1 MTMYSFSVGYRG
13 LSTWRKGER
22 GLLVGV
28 AAPRIRRA
36 AGKAS
41 AIASSF
47 FRSGWWGRKTPAEAD
62 LRLTNQRRLP
72 TTPPVGALVVPNVSR
87 HPTLGW
93 WERYSTSTCR
103 VVILFNARIT
113 SDNPSDVTLVS
124 DEFSRFCLVLFVY
137 ALFGA
142 SVRLSTI
149 VDVFFVVFYIFGKY
163 PRTHLITFYLLSSV
177 VIYWRSFRGIFRR
190 RRVFR
195 KSRRHPVH
203 HQFGNFARDMCCYV
217 RRCDPQIIK
226 LIISSILFGGSVT
239 R

>member
-22 GLLVGV
+22 RLLVGV

-163 PRTHLITFYLLSSV
+163 PRTHLITFYLLFV
-177 VIYWRSFRGIFRR
+177 LGRYLLALFPR
-190 RRVFR
+190 
-195 KSRRHPVH
+195 
-203 HQFGNFARDMCCYV
+203 NFPTSTRFSKISPPPCT
-217 RRCDPQIIK
+217 
-226 LIISSILFGGSVT
+226 SSIRKFRPGHVLLCKT
-239 R
+239 MWPANHKTYY